1 MRNGGYRCGCC
12 CYYYYWPPSPSS
24 PHYHCPTCPPFFCCD
39 VSIKK
44 DCCCCSEVLWT
55 AEVLFSSSRTSV
67 MFLGSNP
74 MFGLWQTAST
84 ILCTYGIEAASTS
97 SMTCFPLPS
106 LVYQIC
112 STLYGTQS
120 IRFFFKIANI
130 SYTFVVYSAHLNKI
144 HSCLQNQN
152 VLKEIRDYFR
162 MLPAYFV
169 Y

>member
-1 MRNGGYRCGCC
+1 MRNGGYRCGC

-44 DCCCCSEVLWT
+44 GCCCCSEVLWT

-84 ILCTYGIEAASTS
+84 ILCTYGIEAACTS

-112 STLYGTQS
+112 STLYGTQHS
-120 IRFFFKIANI
+120 FFLDSKYFLHII
-130 SYTFVVYSAHLNKI
+130 VVVNCAH
-144 HSCLQNQN
+144 
-152 VLKEIRDYFR
+152 
-162 MLPAYFV
+162 
-169 Y
+169 